1 MQLKISQLHLP
12 ISYTEEDL
20 RKRAAAVLRVPAGD
34 IAGVRMLRRS
44 LDARKKEDIFY
55 SAEVCVTLAEGRSPK
70 GKPGEKWSY
79 YKETVYDPMRARKEA
94 VADGGA
100 TRLPALSERP
110 VVIGAGPAGLFAALT
125 LAQAGYQPV
134 LVERGRSIEG
144 RTKDVERF
152 FREGVLDPDSNVQFG
167 VGGAGAFSDGK
178 LNTLIKDKEG
188 RGAHVL
194 RTFVSCGAPEDILIS
209 NKPHVGTDR
218 LRIAVGRMQEEIERL
233 GGTVLTETTVTG
245 LEIADGRLTGVSV
258 KREGEAL
265 RVIKTQ
271 TAVLAIGHSA
281 RDTFSYLAKAGVP
294 MEPKAFAMGV
304 RVQHK
309 REFVNRAQ
317 YGAFADK
324 LPAAD
329 YKLTHTCKDGRGV
342 YTFCM
347 CPGGYVVNA
356 SSEPGRLAVNGM
368 SNFDRAA
375 ENSNSAVVVTVSP
388 EDFSADYE
396 RLTASEDEFAGAPK
410 KDEIPAALLG
420 MEYQRRLEEL
430 AYRAGKGKIPTQ
442 RYADFRNG
450 VPSDGAGAIKPVCMG
465 DVTYTELHAVLPPYM
480 ADAIA
485 EGMEAFDRKMPGYA
499 CDDAL
504 LQAIESRTSS
514 PVRIVR
520 DGTLQSEYCR
530 GLYPCGEGAGYA
542 GGIMSAAIDGLRV
555 AEAIL
560 AEWDPPAKTCE

>member
-12 ISYTEEDL
+12 IAYTDGDVK
-20 RKRAAAVLRVPAGD
+20 KRAAAVLRVTEGD
-34 IAGVRMLRRS
+34 IAELRVLRRS
-44 LDARKKEDIFY
+44 LDARKKEDIVY
-55 SAEVCVTLAEGRSPK
+55 SAEVCVTLAGGRTPK
-70 GKPGEKWSY
+70 GKPNGKWDY
-79 YKETVYDPMRARKEA
+79 YKETVYDPMLARRQA
-94 VADGGA
+94 IANGGA
-100 TRLPALSERP
+100 TKLAALADRP

-125 LAQAGYQPV
+125 LAEAGYRPV

-144 RTKDVERF
+144 RTEDVERF

-167 VGGAGAFSDGK
+167 IGGAGAFSDGK

-194 RTFVSCGAPEDILIS
+194 RTFVRFGASEEILIS

-218 LRIAVGRMQEEIERL
+218 LRVVVGRMQEAIESL

-245 LEIADGRLTGVSV
+245 IETADGALTGVTV
-258 KREGEAL
+258 KRGDEPE

-309 REFVNRAQ
+309 REFINRAQ
-317 YGAFADK
+317 YGDFADK

-329 YKLTHTCKDGRGV
+329 YKLTHSCRDGRGV

-388 EDFSADYE
+388 EDFTADYE
-396 RLTASEDEFAGAPK
+396 RLIATNEFAGALK
-410 KDEIPAALLG
+410 QDEIPASLLG

-430 AYRAGKGKIPTQ
+430 AYKAGKGRIPTQ
-442 RYADFRNG
+442 RYADYVKG
-450 VPSDGAGAIKPVCMG
+450 VPSTGCGEIKPVCMG
-465 DVTYTELHAVLPPYM
+465 DVTYTELHEVLPPYM
-480 ADAIA
+480 AEAIS

-520 DGTLQSEYCR
+520 DGSLQSEYCR

-555 AEAIL
+555 VEAIL
-560 AEWDPPAKTCE
+560 AEWEPAAES

>member
-1 MQLKISQLHLP
+1 M
-12 ISYTEEDL
+12 
-20 RKRAAAVLRVPAGD
+20 RAAAVLRVTEGD
-34 IAGVRMLRRS
+34 IAELRVLRRS
-44 LDARKKEDIFY
+44 LDARKKEDIVY
-55 SAEVCVTLAEGRSPK
+55 SAEVCVTLAGGRAPK
-70 GKPGEKWSY
+70 GKPNGKWDY
-79 YKETVYDPMRARKEA
+79 YKETVYDPMLARRQA
-94 VADGGA
+94 IANGGA
-100 TRLPALSERP
+100 TKLAALADRP

-125 LAQAGYQPV
+125 LAEAGYRPV

-144 RTKDVERF
+144 RTEDVERF
-152 FREGVLDPDSNVQFG
+152 FREGVLDPNSNVQFG

-194 RTFVSCGAPEDILIS
+194 RTFVRFGASEEILIS

-218 LRIAVGRMQEEIERL
+218 LRVVVGRMQETIESL

-245 LEIADGRLTGVSV
+245 IETADGALTGVTV
-258 KREGEAL
+258 KRGDEPE

-309 REFVNRAQ
+309 REFINRAQ

-388 EDFSADYE
+388 EDFTADYE
-396 RLTASEDEFAGAPK
+396 RLIATNEFAGAPK
-410 KDEIPAALLG
+410 QEEIPASLLG

-430 AYRAGKGKIPTQ
+430 AYKAGKGRIPTQ
-442 RYADFRNG
+442 RYADYVKG
-450 VPSDGAGAIKPVCMG
+450 VPSTGCGEIRPVCMG
-465 DVTYTELHAVLPPYM
+465 DVSYTELHEVLPPYM
-480 ADAIA
+480 AEAIS